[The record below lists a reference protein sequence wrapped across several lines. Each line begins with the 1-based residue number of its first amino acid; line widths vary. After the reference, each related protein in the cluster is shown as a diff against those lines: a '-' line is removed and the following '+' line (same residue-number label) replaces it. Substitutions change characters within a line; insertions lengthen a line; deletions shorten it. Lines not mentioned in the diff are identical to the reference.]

1 MFKKKLEEQMKSYT
15 LRKVVNFNL
24 NADHPIVIDSIN
36 YGNIAKVPN
45 ASKIINGKSFELYQC
60 SFLETLVEDIIVDG
74 EVIEEYQKSKSFFLY
89 YCQQENLILI
99 ETSTNIAKSFLK
111 KLSDAYKDR
120 VELKLFKFNFNSI
133 KTNAPGVKGVYFNV
147 EDDADVD
154 SKAFFGN
161 DVDNNN
167 EASTAIA
174 DENATYLIISKD
186 IAGTNRT
193 IGFSQKSAIVLY
205 NKVNGESGYLQLV
218 IDTYDSITS
227 SISAR

>member
-1 MFKKKLEEQMKSYT
+1 MRSYT
-15 LRKVVNFNL
+15 LRTVNTFNL
-24 NADHPIVIDSIN
+24 NGNHPIVIGSVN
-36 YGNIAKVPN
+36 YGNISKVTN
-45 ASKIINGKSFELYQC
+45 ASKVINGKSFELYQC

-89 YCQQENLILI
+89 YCEKSSLILV

-120 VELKLFKFNFNSI
+120 VNLSLVRFNFNKI
-133 KTNAPGVKGVYFNV
+133 KINSPGIKGVYFNV

-167 EASTAIA
+167 EASTAIE

-186 IAGTNRT
+186 IAGVNRT

-205 NKVNGESGYLQLV
+205 NKVNEENGYLQLIV
-218 IDTYDSITS
+218 DTYDDVS
-227 SISAR
+227 

>member
-1 MFKKKLEEQMKSYT
+1 MKSYT
-15 LRKVVNFNL
+15 LRKVNNFSL
-24 NADHPIVIDSIN
+24 NANHPIDVGTMN
-36 YGNIAKVPN
+36 YGNISKVPHS
-45 ASKIINGKSFELYQC
+45 SKIINRKAFQVYQC
-60 SFLETLVEDIIVDG
+60 SFLETLVEDIIVAG
-74 EVIEEYQKSKSFFLY
+74 VIVEEYQKSKSFYLY
-89 YCQQENLILI
+89 YCQEESLMLV

-111 KLSDAYKDR
+111 RLSDAYPDSVNLSLVR
-120 VELKLFKFNFNSI
+120 FNFNSI

-174 DENATYLIISKD
+174 EENATYLIISKD
-186 IAGTNRT
+186 IAGINRT

-205 NKVNGESGYLQLV
+205 NRVDGDNGYLQLV
-218 IDTYDSITS
+218 VDTYYDCL
-227 SISAR
+227 

>member
-1 MFKKKLEEQMKSYT
+1 MKSYT
-15 LRKVVNFNL
+15 LRRVTNFNL
-24 NADHPIVIDSIN
+24 NADHPIVIGAVN
-36 YGNIAKVPN
+36 YGNISKVPN
-45 ASKIINGKSFELYQC
+45 SSKIINRKSFELYQC

-89 YCQQENLILI
+89 YCQASNLILV

-111 KLSDAYKDR
+111 KLSDAYNDR
-120 VELKLFKFNFNSI
+120 VDLSLVRFDFNSI
-133 KTNAPGVKGVYFNV
+133 KTNSPGVKGVYFNV

-154 SKAFFGN
+154 SKAFFGS

-167 EASTAIA
+167 EANSAIA
-174 DENATYLIISKD
+174 EENATYLIVSKD

-205 NKVNGESGYLQLV
+205 NKVNEENGYLQLV
-218 IDTYDSITS
+218 VDTYDDVF
-227 SISAR
+227 R